1 MMVLRRLF
9 IDRFLYVP
17 LRVQLHAL
25 RLGCSVSLSMAN
37 LRDPVYS
44 PECVEGKFSEVSIL
58 HHKLNA
64 ASKPHGSILNA
75 FTVGGRLL
83 HVLQWE

>member
-25 RLGCSVSLSMAN
+25 RLRCSVPLSMAN
-37 LRDPVYS
+37 LREPLYS
-44 PECVEGKFSEVSIL
+44 PNVGEDEFSEVRRSY
-58 HHKLNA
+58 A
-64 ASKPHGSILNA
+64 
-75 FTVGGRLL
+75 GR
-83 HVLQWE
+83 HSYVQIR

>member
-25 RLGCSVSLSMAN
+25 RLRCSVPLSMAN
-37 LRDPVYS
+37 LREPLYS
-44 PECVEGKFSEVSIL
+44 PNVGEDEFSEDEMRRPTPCAVPFGSAKANGLLRPERRIG
-58 HHKLNA
+58 
-64 ASKPHGSILNA
+64 PHG
-75 FTVGGRLL
+75 
-83 HVLQWE
+83 W

>member
-25 RLGCSVSLSMAN
+25 RLRCSVPLSMAN
-37 LRDPVYS
+37 LREPLYS
-44 PECVEGKFSEVSIL
+44 PNVGEDEFSEVPLLCWAAFLCTDQVASWPVV
-58 HHKLNA
+58 HKNVII
-64 ASKPHGSILNA
+64 PY
-75 FTVGGRLL
+75 GG
-83 HVLQWE
+83 